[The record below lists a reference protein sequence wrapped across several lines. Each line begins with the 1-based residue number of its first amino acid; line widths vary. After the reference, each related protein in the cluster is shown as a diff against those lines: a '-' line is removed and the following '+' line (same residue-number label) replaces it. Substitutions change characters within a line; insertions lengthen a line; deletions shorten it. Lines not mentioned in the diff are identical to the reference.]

1 VISGVLGGL
10 ALIGLSLWGFSRRP
24 VPSVTGS
31 ADATAAAPL
40 SSIAVMYL
48 EDRSDGGTLGHLS
61 AGLTEDLIDQLAA
74 VNALRVISPDGVR
87 PYRGKSVPLD
97 SLVHVFHVGT
107 VVTGSL
113 RAAHNKL
120 RASIRLTDAV
130 NGVQLYGGTF
140 EQPFRNVLELRDEMA
155 GELARQLRI
164 RLGEAVQLQ
173 QRRAGASSA
182 AAWELVRRAE
192 QLRDQA
198 LDLAEG
204 DVESSQLTYRQA
216 DSLLV
221 VAERLDPAW
230 TEPPILRGWLAMGR
244 ADLAAGAVDTAGAP
258 GRALAAAWI
267 RRGIEQANRVL
278 QRNRNEPEALEL
290 RGTLRYEGWKIT
302 GFSGPSD
309 STMGLE
315 LAERDLR
322 TAASVPGRHQGRA
335 LSTLS
340 AVLQFAGK
348 LDESHLQ
355 AQRAYEADAY
365 LRDASAILFR
375 LFHTSLELKRYPEAA
390 EWCERGRTAFPRDWL
405 FLFCQLRLLAWS
417 PPVTPD
423 VGKAWNVLGQL
434 DSMARGETLAW
445 LKPQMTLMV
454 AAVLARRGLADSAER
469 VIARAKSATAV
480 DPELRYYEALARVR
494 LKQDTIAARLLAELL
509 RQGPNFRPVLRSHTE
524 FQSLWSDPQ
533 LQAWR

>member
-1 VISGVLGGL
+1 
-10 ALIGLSLWGFSRRP
+10 
-24 VPSVTGS
+24 
-31 ADATAAAPL
+31 
-40 SSIAVMYL
+40 MYL
-48 EDRSDGGTLGHLS
+48 EDRSDAGTLGHLS

-74 VNALRVISPDGVR
+74 VKALRVISPDGVR
-87 PYRGKSVPLD
+87 TYRGKSVPLD
-97 SLVHVFHVGT
+97 SLMRVFHVGT

-113 RAAHNKL
+113 NAVGNKL
-120 RASIRLTDAV
+120 RASIRLTDAA
-130 NGVQLYGGTF
+130 NGVQLYGGNF
-140 EQPFRNVLELRDEMA
+140 EQPFRNVLGLRDEMA
-155 GELARQLRI
+155 AALARQLRI

-173 QRRAGASSA
+173 QRRADASSA

-204 DVESSQLTYRQA
+204 DVESGKRTYRQA

-230 TEPPILRGWLAMGR
+230 IEPPILRGWLAKDR

-267 RRGIEQANRVL
+267 KRGIAHADRVL
-278 QRNRNEPEALEL
+278 QRSPSEPEGLEL

-322 TAASVPGRHQGRA
+322 AAASVPGRHQGRA

-365 LRDASAILFR
+365 LRDASVILFR

-390 EWCERGRTAFPRDWL
+390 QWCERGRAAFPGDWL

-423 VGKAWNVLGQL
+423 VAKAWSLLGQL
-434 DSMARGETLAW
+434 DSMTRGETLAW

-454 AAVLARRGLADSAER
+454 AAVLARRGLSDSAER
-469 VIARAKSATAV
+469 VIARAKASTGD

-494 LKQDTIAARLLAELL
+494 NKQDTIAARLLAELL
-509 RQGPNFRPVLRSHTE
+509 RQGPAFLPVLRSHTE
-524 FQSLWSDPQ
+524 FQSLWNEPQ
-533 LQAWR
+533 LQPWR